1 MSYMF
6 NLDDYEDVAARV
18 LRFQKLFPEGR
29 IVTDV
34 IQFDAEKGFILISA
48 QVYRNATDTL
58 PAGVDY
64 AFGDASTFNSGMR
77 KWYVEDTCS
86 SAIGRSLSL
95 VLETQKK
102 PTKQNMARVESPN
115 HPALKA
121 VRTEI
126 KPAAQEVKE
135 GDVDYWTTPIGANI
149 KTVQAPVTLDS
160 AMATVTAIL
169 GTGDAEA
176 APTCSHGSMIWQE
189 GEKNGKAWARYK
201 CSLSGHAGT
210 AGECSPI
217 WYNLTNEGKWSRQKP
232 RV

>member
-1 MSYMF
+1 LE
-6 NLDDYEDVAARV
+6 NCE
-18 LRFQKLFPEGR
+18 
-29 IVTDV
+29 T
-34 IQFDAEKGFILISA
+34 
-48 QVYRNATDTL
+48 
-58 PAGVDY
+58 
-64 AFGDASTFNSGMR
+64 
-77 KWYVEDTCS
+77 
-86 SAIGRSLSL
+86 SAIGRALANAGYAPKGKRPSREEMSK
-95 VLETQKK
+95 V
-102 PTKQNMARVESPN
+102 APN

-126 KPAAQEVKE
+126 KPPAQEVKE

-160 AMATVTAIL
+160 AMATVSAIL

-210 AGECSPI
+210 PSECSPI
-217 WYNLTNEGKWSRQKP
+217 WYNLTNEGKWARQKA

>member
-1 MSYMF
+1 MNYMF

-34 IQFDAEKGFILISA
+34 IQFDAEKGFILVSA

-64 AFGDASTFNSGMR
+64 AFGDASTFNTGMR

-102 PTKQNMARVESPN
+102 PTKQNMAQVNSPN
-115 HPALKA
+115 HPALK
-121 VRTEI
+121 I
-126 KPAAQEVKE
+126 VKE
-135 GDVDYWTTPIGANI
+135 PVDVDYWNTSFKEQAVIAEIVNIQSPSETCDHGAMEW
-149 KTVQAPVTLDS
+149 KT
-160 AMATVTAIL
+160 
-169 GTGDAEA
+169 
-176 APTCSHGSMIWQE
+176 
-189 GEKNGKAWARYK
+189 GEKNGKQWGGFMCPAKSQTGGTPSCQAR
-201 CSLSGHAGT
+201 
-210 AGECSPI
+210 
-217 WYNLTNEGKWSRQKP
+217 WYVVSSSGKWEPQKA

>member
-1 MSYMF
+1 MF
-6 NLDDYEDVAARV
+6 NLADYEPVEVRLEKFIKDYPDFRISTELEVVEASRYIVKAY
-18 LRFQKLFPEGR
+18 LFKTGQDS
-29 IVTDV
+29 IAWATGY
-34 IQFDAEKGFILISA
+34 AEETVSTRGVNQTSA
-48 QVYRNATDTL
+48 LENCET
-58 PAGVDY
+58 
-64 AFGDASTFNSGMR
+64 
-77 KWYVEDTCS
+77 
-86 SAIGRSLSL
+86 SAIGRALANAGYAPKGKRPSREEMSK
-95 VLETQKK
+95 V
-102 PTKQNMARVESPN
+102 APN

-126 KPAAQEVKE
+126 KPPAQEIKE

-160 AMATVTAIL
+160 AMATVSAIL

-176 APTCSHGSMIWQE
+176 APLCNHGSMIWQE

-210 AGECSPI
+210 PTECSPI
-217 WYNLTNEGKWSRQKP
+217 WYNLTNEGKWSRQKA